1 MVIDASV
8 VELVKLVDNEEAMD
22 DEEGNE
28 PNGNV
33 NEDSTRWGKYANI
46 SLKIPRSMPIG
57 NYLKHKINEK
67 IIESFIDNHK
77 YNDSFLATRLG
88 KMDNET

>member
-1 MVIDASV
+1 MVIDESV

-22 DEEGNE
+22 EEEGSE

-33 NEDSTRWGKYANI
+33 NEDSTRWGKYANR
-46 SLKIPRSMPIG
+46 SPKIPWSMPIG

-67 IIESFIDNHK
+67 TIEV
-77 YNDSFLATRLG
+77 L
-88 KMDNET
+88 